1 MAFSP
6 LDDRGA
12 GRLASPK
19 PPVPGSNPDAKTT
32 TFYAGATRLAETA
45 APNMKNRSFSLM
57 AEVEIPD
64 DGAEGVI
71 FAIGGVSAGMV
82 LYVDESRPVFHY
94 NWFDENRDV
103 VKSKT
108 AIPAGKEKLAPG
120 KHKLVY
126 DFKFDGGGPGT
137 GGTATLAVDGTV
149 IETTKYPR
157 TIGYRISLDETLDI
171 GEDTGTPVS
180 EDYKVPFKFSGE
192 IEKVT
197 IDLK

>member
-1 MAFSP
+1 MP
-6 LDDRGA
+6 EA
-12 GRLASPK
+12 G
-19 PPVPGSNPDAKTT
+19 VD
-32 TFYAGATRLAETA
+32 
-45 APNMKNRSFSLM
+45 
-57 AEVEIPD
+57 
-64 DGAEGVI
+64 GVI
-71 FAIGGVSAGMV
+71 ITQGGRFSGWG
-82 LYVDESRPVFHY
+82 LYLMDGKPVFHY
-94 NWFDENRDV
+94 NHCGVERYN
-103 VKSKT
+103 
-108 AIPAGKEKLAPG
+108 IAGKEKLAPG

-149 IETTKYPR
+149 IGTTKYPR

-180 EDYKVPFKFSGE
+180 EDHKVPFKFSGE